1 MRSDAKR
8 NETKRRDATLCGAP
22 RRLSHVFGNPPRI
35 LASRQP
41 TEFLA
46 GFGTLNK
53 NKMRPVQG
61 INKRLIKE
69 FRQIRCH

>member
-22 RRLSHVFGNPPRI
+22 RRLSHVFGNPPII

-46 GFGTLNK
+46 AMKSKPAYLFL
-53 NKMRPVQG
+53 
-61 INKRLIKE
+61 RLVALD
-69 FRQIRCH
+69 RRCSF